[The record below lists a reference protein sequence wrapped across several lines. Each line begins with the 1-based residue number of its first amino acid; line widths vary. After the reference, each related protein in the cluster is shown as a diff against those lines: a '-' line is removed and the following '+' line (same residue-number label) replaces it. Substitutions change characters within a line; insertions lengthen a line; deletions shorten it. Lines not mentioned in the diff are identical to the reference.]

1 MRKTYTREK
10 WTGAFSII
18 CAVMAL
24 TGVSSFA
31 ADLKSYEPYTPPPGY
46 EPVEAF
52 ELNTPFP
59 AFERTKPFPW
69 LDEVR
74 LGVLAANLEGGGGE
88 QAHVL
93 INGELLF
100 GRPDRAYEDPI
111 LNFFLRPR
119 PHVGFSVSPEG
130 GTNQV
135 YAGVTW
141 DFKLTD
147 KFFAEATFGGTLHDG
162 PTGGNDPNSLG
173 CSLLFRES
181 AGIGYAINER
191 LRIMLTVDHM
201 SNASLCDQNQGLT
214 NAGVRLGY
222 KW

>member
-74 LGVLAANLEGGGGE
+74 RRS
-88 QAHVL
+88 
-93 INGELLF
+93 
-100 GRPDRAYEDPI
+100 GR
-111 LNFFLRPR
+111 
-119 PHVGFSVSPEG
+119 
-130 GTNQV
+130 
-135 YAGVTW
+135 
-141 DFKLTD
+141 
-147 KFFAEATFGGTLHDG
+147 
-162 PTGGNDPNSLG
+162 
-173 CSLLFRES
+173 
-181 AGIGYAINER
+181 
-191 LRIMLTVDHM
+191 
-201 SNASLCDQNQGLT
+201 
-214 NAGVRLGY
+214 
-222 KW
+222 